1 MTRTEPI
8 ATPEHPN
15 RRVLTS
21 IDEHIADAV
30 AARARA
36 LAKDEKHM
44 PRRRPDPS
52 RRLMLQ
58 LADAYVRELRASRV
72 N

>member
-1 MTRTEPI
+1 MTRTVQL
-8 ATPEHPN
+8 ATPERPDPRTLAN
-15 RRVLTS
+15 

-36 LAKDEKHM
+36 LAKDEQRM
-44 PRRRPDPS
+44 PCRRPDPC

-58 LADAYVRELRASRV
+58 LADAYVRELRASRA